1 MALTKKLEAIGDSIR
16 SKTGST
22 EKMTLDEMKD
32 AIGCIGSVPAPPD
45 EAFVVTGGCQY
56 RFANGGW
63 D

>member
-32 AIGCIGSVPAPPD
+32 AIDGIGSVPAPPE
-45 EAFVVTGGCQY
+45 EAFVITGNCK
-56 RFANGGW
+56 
-63 D
+63 